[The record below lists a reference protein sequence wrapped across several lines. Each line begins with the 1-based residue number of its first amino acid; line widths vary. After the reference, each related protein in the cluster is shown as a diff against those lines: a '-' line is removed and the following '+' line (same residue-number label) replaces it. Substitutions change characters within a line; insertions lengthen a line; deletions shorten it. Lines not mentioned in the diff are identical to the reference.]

1 MKVSREQAAL
11 NRERIVDVAAKLFR
25 EKGYEGIGV
34 ADLMQHAGL
43 THGGFYG
50 HFKSKEDLLTEACQ
64 HALDNSLASWQR
76 RVDADP
82 QQALAG
88 ISDAYLSRKHL
99 EQPGDGC
106 LAAALG
112 QDVARIDSALRPAFT
127 QATRRQFDV
136 LAGLMPDGTAQQRR
150 DAAIAT
156 FSTLVGAMVL
166 ARAVDD
172 DALADEIL
180 ASVARTLKT
189 QRSV

>member
-34 ADLMQHAGL
+34 ADLMKQAGL

-64 HALDNSLASWQR
+64 HALDTSLATWQR
-76 RVDADP
+76 RIDANP
-82 QQALAG
+82 EQALAG

-99 EQPGDGC
+99 EQPGGGC

-112 QDVARIDSALRPAFT
+112 QDVARIDSEVRPAFT
-127 QATRRQFDV
+127 QAARRQFDL
-136 LAGLMPDGTAQQRR
+136 LAGLMPDETPQQRR
-150 DAAIAT
+150 AAAIAT
-156 FSTLVGAMVL
+156 FSTLIGAMVL

-172 DALADEIL
+172 AALADEIL
-180 ASVARTLKT
+180 ASVSDTLKA
-189 QRSV
+189 QRAA

>member
-34 ADLMQHAGL
+34 ADLMKHAGL

-64 HALDNSLASWQR
+64 HALDTSLATWQR
-76 RVDADP
+76 RIDANP
-82 QQALAG
+82 GQALAG

-99 EQPGDGC
+99 EQPGSGC

-112 QDVARIDSALRPAFT
+112 QDVARIDSEVRPAFT
-127 QATRRQFDV
+127 QAAQRQFDL
-136 LAGLMPDGTAQQRR
+136 LAGLMPDDTPEQRR
-150 DAAIAT
+150 AAAIAT
-156 FSTLVGAMVL
+156 FSTLIGAMVL

-172 DALADEIL
+172 CALADEIL
-180 ASVARTLKT
+180 ASVSDTLKV
-189 QRSV
+189 QRGA